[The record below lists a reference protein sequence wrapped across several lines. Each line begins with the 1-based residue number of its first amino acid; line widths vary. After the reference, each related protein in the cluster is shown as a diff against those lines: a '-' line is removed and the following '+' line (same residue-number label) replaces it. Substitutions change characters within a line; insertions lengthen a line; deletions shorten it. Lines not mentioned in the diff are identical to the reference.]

1 MAKAV
6 TVYQYEQPRCPEGWN
21 ESERRF
27 YARIIETLDDIYSK
41 YGRIDE
47 KLLSSSFVTKVNNAP
62 DVALEKLEDAYSS
75 ATVDDLMTKS
85 LTANAARIVE
95 LTVEKMIA
103 DTVVAGQI
111 TAGTLESTFAYMV
124 SLSAKFGSFDFETV
138 QNLVSGAMV
147 LEKGSADSLYI
158 KNLSVLYAQI
168 LNATIGSLCIQASD
182 GNYYQIDVT
191 ENSDGEAIV
200 NATKVEVNEGE
211 ISSGQ
216 TESGKVILDTDILA
230 ERLTTGTLFAT
241 EALTNS
247 LLAAKIDVDTL
258 TARSA
263 FIQKLTSSEA
273 FIDRL
278 VSNTAFIH
286 ELTTRKIIG
295 EKSLEMIA
303 GTADAA
309 KSAAE
314 AAQGTAE
321 AAQGTADA
329 AQSAAETAQS
339 AADTAQSAAEAAQ
352 GTADGAMLATAHVG
366 VNPPEAP
373 IPAGRQWLD
382 QGVEPWTLRSWIGAD
397 VRTEPEYAQTHSG
410 NPVVLGEGRVLSL
423 DSIRNS
429 FAPVQSGSGDPY
441 PAGSGKN
448 LLPNN
453 ATTKTVNGITFTLN
467 ADGSVTANGTATDR
481 AVIDVGRDAFT
492 VSAGLTLTVS
502 GCPNNTNYNIGI
514 WANNSSGV
522 YNIGND
528 TGSGRT
534 FTSVEGNYFLRL
546 EVKSGC
552 TANNV
557 TFYPQLELGSTATE
571 YAPYSNIRPI
581 SGRTGAKLTRC
592 GKNLLPN
599 NATTKTVNGITFT
612 LNADGSVTANGT
624 ATDRAVID
632 VGRDAFTVSAGLTLT
647 VSGCPNNTN
656 YNIGIWA
663 NNSSGVYNIGN
674 DTGSGRTFT
683 SVEGN
688 YFLRLEVKSGCTANN
703 VTFYPQLELG
713 STATAY
719 EPYNGDTY
727 AASFGQTVYGG
738 TLDWAAGVLAVEWA
752 IVKGV
757 FSRSTIDSSGKLYSI
772 LGVPSSVASHL
783 DSESVTPYIVCT
795 ALPSKGLSAARSF
808 SGASISQYGKAL
820 YIGGYVGRESELDA
834 LIASDDFAICYRLA
848 EPIVVQLNL
857 PAVYPLE
864 GTNVLYGGA
873 GALEVDST
881 ASGWRVVN
889 DPAELQSAQEALAL
903 QQARMD
909 EALNRLGMAMVLDAD
924 GVHVHRPVTN
934 PPCETLTAD
943 DSFNVLVNSAIAAT
957 FAASYQKMGGQIVVR
972 QTSNG
977 LIFGG

>member
-191 ENSDGEAIV
+191 ENLDGEAIV

-211 ISSGQ
+211 ISAGQ

-309 KSAAE
+309 RSAAE
-314 AAQGTAE
+314 AAQSS
-321 AAQGTADA
+321 ADT
-329 AQSAAETAQS
+329 AQSAADAAKS

-366 VNPPEAP
+366 VKPPEAP

-429 FAPVQSGSGDPY
+429 FAPVQ
-441 PAGSGKN
+441 AGSGEAS
-448 LLPNN
+448 P
-453 ATTKTVNGITFTLN
+453 
-467 ADGSVTANGTATDR
+467 D
-481 AVIDVGRDAFT
+481 
-492 VSAGLTLTVS
+492 
-502 GCPNNTNYNIGI
+502 
-514 WANNSSGV
+514 
-522 YNIGND
+522 
-528 TGSGRT
+528 
-534 FTSVEGNYFLRL
+534 
-546 EVKSGC
+546 
-552 TANNV
+552 
-557 TFYPQLELGSTATE
+557 
-571 YAPYSNIRPI
+571 NIRPI
-581 SGRTGAKLTRC
+581 SGRTGVELTRC
-592 GKNLLPN
+592 GKNLLKN
-599 NATTKTVNGITFT
+599 TATSQTINGVTFT
-612 LNADGSVTANGT
+612 VNADGAVTANGT
-624 ATDRAVID
+624 ATADS
-632 VGRDAFTVSAGLTLT
+632 TVLISSPTLPAGEYIG
-647 VSGCPNNTN
+647 SGCPSGGDAGSGYSMYFGLFNGFETGNGYSFSLSGETQLDRVR
-656 YNIGIWA
+656 IVIR
-663 NNSSGVYNIGN
+663 SGVTVSNLVFKPMI
-674 DTGSGRTFT
+674 
-683 SVEGN
+683 
-688 YFLRLEVKSGCTANN
+688 RLASITD
-703 VTFYPQLELG
+703 
-713 STATAY
+713 TAY
-719 EPYNGDTY
+719 EPYHGDTY
-727 AASFGQTVYGG
+727 TADFGQTVYGG
-738 TLDWAAGVLAVEWA
+738 TLDWLTGVLTVDRGILTMDGTEDIAVSNDSPNKMFVCRTLRNGNITDWTDIGSTAQIVCSHFTNSTAEIVYGVNNVNMPGLIAQKNRDFWFTRSNYASLDEFKAYLAAQYAAG
-752 IVKGV
+752 
-757 FSRSTIDSSGKLYSI
+757 
-772 LGVPSSVASHL
+772 
-783 DSESVTPYIVCT
+783 TPV
-795 ALPSKGLSAARSF
+795 
-808 SGASISQYGKAL
+808 Q
-820 YIGGYVGRESELDA
+820 V
-834 LIASDDFAICYRLA
+834 CYRLA

-864 GTNVLYGGA
+864 GTNVLYGGT

>member
-211 ISSGQ
+211 ISAGQ

-309 KSAAE
+309 NGAAYAAQSSADTAQSAAE
-314 AAQGTAE
+314 AAK
-321 AAQGTADA
+321 
-329 AQSAAETAQS
+329 S

-429 FAPVQSGSGDPY
+429 FGPVQSGSGDPY
-441 PAGSGKN
+441 PAGGGKN
-448 LLPNN
+448 LFHE
-453 ATTKTVNGITFTLN
+453 ATTLTAQTIEGITFTPIYTNGVLN
-467 ADGSVTANGTATDR
+467 GIIANGTASESGAIYWVNDSMYFDGVFR
-481 AVIDVGRDAFT
+481 VIGAPNV
-492 VSAGLTLTVS
+492 AGCS
-502 GCPNNTNYNIGI
+502 IGGENIGSVDYSGYTHDWSGGKNVSVALVVAAGTSI
-514 WANNSSGV
+514 NNAV
-522 YNIGND
+522 FKPMI
-528 TGSGRT
+528 
-534 FTSVEGNYFLRL
+534 
-546 EVKSGC
+546 
-552 TANNV
+552 TAD
-557 TFYPQLELGSTATE
+557 LTATYDDYMP
-571 YAPYSNIRPI
+571 YANIRPI
-581 SGRTGAKLTRC
+581 SGRTGVELTRC
-592 GKNLLPN
+592 GKNLL
-599 NATTKTVNGITFT
+599 KTIQLETQTIEGVTFT
-612 LNADGSVTANGT
+612 PVYTNGLLECVITNGT
-624 ATDRAVID
+624 ASAGGAIYWINDGLYFDGVFRVTGAPDVAGCLIGGNNVGAVD
-632 VGRDAFTVSAGLTLT
+632 YNGYTHDWSGGATVSFALVVKPGVT
-647 VSGCPNNTN
+647 VNNAVFKPMITRDM
-656 YNIGIWA
+656 
-663 NNSSGVYNIGN
+663 S
-674 DTGSGRTFT
+674 
-683 SVEGN
+683 
-688 YFLRLEVKSGCTANN
+688 
-703 VTFYPQLELG
+703 
-713 STATAY
+713 ATYADY
-719 EPYNGDTY
+719 EPYNGDAY

-738 TLDWAAGVLAVEWA
+738 TLDWAVGVLAVEWA

-808 SGASISQYGKAL
+808 SGASISQYGKML

-848 EPIVVQLNL
+848 EPVVVQLNI

-864 GTNVLYGGA
+864 GTNALYVGT

-909 EALNRLGMAMVLDAD
+909 EALNRLGMAMVLGAD